1 MMQREQLRTLILIND
16 KGESRS
22 FRFRNVWKE
31 ETKDQLIL
39 ELTSEQD
46 IYQFTV
52 TNMEKEIT
60 DLIDN
65 SGEKYRVLGLSYH
78 VPTET
83 VDEEEFKIHIA
94 DSFYNAL
101 NLVKYININSGACN
115 N

>member
-1 MMQREQLRTLILIND
+1 MMRREQLRTLILIND
-16 KGESRS
+16 KDQYRS

-39 ELTSEQD
+39 ELTSEQE

-52 TNMEKEIT
+52 TNVEEEIT

-65 SGEKYRVLGLSYH
+65 TGKNYRILGLSYR

-83 VDEEEFKIHIA
+83 VDEEEFKFHITE
-94 DSFYNAL
+94 SFHNGL
-101 NLVKYININSGACN
+101 NLFKYININACA
-115 N
+115 